1 MKKEKIKWVERKFII
16 MVAVELTI
24 FKILISDMYLS
35 ALLLLTCFH
44 AEYSGLVPVQQTF
57 VRRDNFKH

>member
-1 MKKEKIKWVERKFII
+1 